1 MTPHTEA
8 LTTPVTVL
16 NDSLAQ
22 TNSQYQQLLKLTN
35 SQGKAQRLG
44 KRGGQ
49 SILSLTESCAQVLV
63 TTLENSM
70 DSQQKSLVEDF
81 DFYFDE
87 DDFEDA
93 DDNLWPLNLKLSHS
107 INQGNTMNSTIS
119 TNQPITSAPS
129 TTKKRSKCAD

>member
-49 SILSLTESCAQVLV
+49 SIRSLTKSCTQVLV
-63 TTLENSM
+63 TPPENST
-70 DSQQKSLVEDF
+70 DSQQKSLIEDDF

-87 DDFEDA
+87 DDFEDVD
-93 DDNLWPLNLKLSHS
+93 DDNL
-107 INQGNTMNSTIS
+107 
-119 TNQPITSAPS
+119 
-129 TTKKRSKCAD
+129 

>member
-49 SILSLTESCAQVLV
+49 SIRSLAKSCAQVLAAA
-63 TTLENSM
+63 LESST
-70 DSQQKSLVEDF
+70 DSRHRSLIDDDF
-81 DFYFDE
+81 DFDFDE

-93 DDNLWPLNLKLSHS
+93 DDNL
-107 INQGNTMNSTIS
+107 
-119 TNQPITSAPS
+119 
-129 TTKKRSKCAD
+129 